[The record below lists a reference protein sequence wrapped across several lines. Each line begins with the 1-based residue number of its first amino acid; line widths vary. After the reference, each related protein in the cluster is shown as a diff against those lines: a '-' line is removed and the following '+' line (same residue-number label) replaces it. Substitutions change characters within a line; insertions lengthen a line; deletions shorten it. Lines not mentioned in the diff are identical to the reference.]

1 MIIVYGNISTEL
13 TVTVSDL
20 EHQSS
25 LMKAKS
31 LTNLASGR
39 GANQALAAARTG
51 AKTVLVG
58 CAGDDDMTSA
68 ALDSI
73 RQDGVI
79 TSGVS
84 KTSTPTGTFIHI
96 QDDKGGSKRIA
107 YQGANAKI
115 DIDQIPD
122 EILRSGSILL
132 LQSEVILDQNITLLK
147 RAKEHDVLTIMNM
160 APHVTINQ
168 DILDNL
174 DYLIINQE
182 QALELAKELN
192 ISALDHIPQMAHALA
207 SQGKLTCVIT
217 NGEEGCVSMNI
228 NGEGF
233 ACNALEL
240 EEVVDK
246 AGAED
251 VFAGTFAAAIH
262 ADIDLSETL
271 KRASIAA
278 TLTCTKAGIQA
289 SFPYLDD
296 IEQQLENLKDPEV
309 ISAKK

>member
-1 MIIVYGNISTEL
+1 MIIVYGNISNEL

-20 EHQSS
+20 DHESS

-31 LTNLASGR
+31 LSNLASGR

-58 CAGDDDMTSA
+58 CAGDDETTAA
-68 ALDSI
+68 ALDDI
-73 RQDGVI
+73 RQDGVL

-96 QDDKGGSKRIA
+96 QDEKGNSRRIT

-122 EILRSGSILL
+122 EILRSGSVLL
-132 LQSEVILDQNITLLK
+132 LQSEVNVDQNIALLK

-160 APHVTINQ
+160 APDITIQQ
-168 DILDNL
+168 DILENL

-182 QALELAKELN
+182 QAIDLAKELKV
-192 ISALDHIPQMAHALA
+192 SALDHIPQMAHALA
-207 SQGKLTCVIT
+207 TQGNLTCVIT
-217 NGEEGCVSMNI
+217 NGKEGCISMNI

-233 ACNALEL
+233 ACDALEL

-251 VFAGTFAAAIH
+251 VFAGTFTAAIH
-262 ADIDLSETL
+262 AGIDLSNSL

-278 TLTCTKAGIQA
+278 TLTCMKKGVQA
-289 SFPYLDD
+289 SFPYSDE
-296 IEQQLENLKDPEV
+296 IEEQLSNLKDPEV